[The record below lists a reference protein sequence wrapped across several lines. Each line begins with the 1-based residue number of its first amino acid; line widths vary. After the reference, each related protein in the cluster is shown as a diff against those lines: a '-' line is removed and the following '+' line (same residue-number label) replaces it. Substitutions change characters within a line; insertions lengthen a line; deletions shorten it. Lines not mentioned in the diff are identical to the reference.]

1 MAIAA
6 HPDCDPMLPDKHGRS
21 PCEYAAAR
29 GLKVDC
35 AVPGEGCRFLIV
47 LPVIDRPSAHGRGE
61 AMEDPL
67 FFTVTSSEDPESPLH
82 FQLGKADDPLKVGR
96 NKKSGIVVNQ
106 PGVSWVHLE
115 IKLSPGADGLCLRD
129 VSTNGVGLRRRGAAL
144 QKVEK
149 EVDTDLPSGTVVV
162 LPFRVRPAPGQTEA
176 SSQTSLTFSID
187 GEDSLS
193 PSSELTESEDPDAV
207 AADAELNPQE
217 ENGKG
222 LKARGKRKKE
232 KDKHTKD
239 KKRKTKH
246 EFSTGQF
253 VRVVGLK
260 AKGELNGKVGLLV
273 EWDEAKGYWKV
284 RMEDGSG
291 KAFRSVNL
299 EPHVVPPPAPAAGSK
314 AASTVPP
321 PPPDE
326 PAPKE
331 QSQVPPP
338 PPAAEE
344 EAAKVLPLP
353 PPPAAHVKR
362 AARPPASLPGAP
374 AALPAA
380 PMSLAMPLSALPMTL
395 PTMMPLAGLPMG
407 MPVMP
412 PGLPLIGMPPG
423 MPTVVPMSMPPPV
436 LPKR

>member
-1 MAIAA
+1 VNATDLNGQTPLHLAALRGDESSYTAIAA
-6 HPDCDPMLPDKHGRS
+6 HPDCDPMLPDKHGR
-21 PCEYAAAR
+21 PR
-29 GLKVDC
+29 
-35 AVPGEGCRFLIV
+35 
-47 LPVIDRPSAHGRGE
+47 AHGLWE

-207 AADAELNPQE
+207 AAGDAELNPQD

-222 LKARGKRKKE
+222 LKARGKRKTE

-246 EFSTGQF
+246 EFSPGQF

-273 EWDEAKGYWKV
+273 EWDKAKNYWKV

-353 PPPAAHVKR
+353 PPPAAHVKK
-362 AARPPASLPGAP
+362 AARPPASLPGVP
-374 AALPAA
+374 TALPAA
-380 PMSLAMPLSALPMTL
+380 PLSLAMPLSALSMTV
-395 PTMMPLAGLPMG
+395 PTMMPLPGLPMG

-412 PGLPLIGMPPG
+412 QGLPLIGMPPA

>member
-1 MAIAA
+1 
-6 HPDCDPMLPDKHGRS
+6 
-21 PCEYAAAR
+21 
-29 GLKVDC
+29 
-35 AVPGEGCRFLIV
+35 
-47 LPVIDRPSAHGRGE
+47 
-61 AMEDPL
+61 MEEPL

-82 FQLGKADDPLKVGR
+82 FQLSKADDPLKVGR

-115 IKLSPGADGLCLRD
+115 IKLSQGADGLCLRD
-129 VSTNGVGLRRRGAAL
+129 VSTNGVGIRRRGAGL

-176 SSQTSLTFSID
+176 SLQTSLTFSID

-193 PSSELTESEDPDAV
+193 PSSELTESEDPDA
-207 AADAELNPQE
+207 AADVETFNPQDAP

-222 LKARGKRKKE
+222 LEAPKGKRKKDG
-232 KDKHTKD
+232 KDKPAKD
-239 KKRKTKH
+239 KKRKVKH
-246 EFSTGQF
+246 EFSAGQF

-273 EWDEAKGYWKV
+273 EWDKAKGYWKV

-291 KAFRSVNL
+291 KAFRSANL
-299 EPHVVPPPAPAAGSK
+299 EPHVVPPPAPAGSSK

-331 QSQVPPP
+331 QGQEVPPP
-338 PPAAEE
+338 PPAMEE
-344 EAAKVLPLP
+344 DAAKVLPLP
-353 PPPAAHVKR
+353 PAPAAHVKK
-362 AARPPASLPGAP
+362 AAPRPPPGTLPGAP
-374 AALPAA
+374 TALPGA
-380 PMSLAMPLSALPMTL
+380 PLSLTMPLPGLPLTV
-395 PTMMPLAGLPMG
+395 PTMMPMAGLMG
-407 MPVMP
+407 SMVPVMP
-412 PGLPLIGMPPG
+412 PGLPLIGMPPAA
-423 MPTVVPMSMPPPV
+423 VPLAIPPPV